1 MPDASTRITVRLFAT
16 FRKGRFIESEESY
29 PGGTTIGDIIAGLGI
44 ESKEVG
50 IILLNGR
57 RAEPD
62 RVLEEGAQLAL
73 FPLLGG
79 G

>member
-1 MPDASTRITVRLFAT
+1 MSEADTRITVRLFAS
-16 FRKGRFIESEESY
+16 FRKGRFIEAEESY
-29 PGGTTIGDIIAGLGI
+29 PGGTTIGDIIAGLDI
-44 ESKEVG
+44 TPKEVG

-57 RAEPD
+57 RAEPGQ
-62 RVLEEGAQLAL
+62 VLEEGAQLAL